1 MDYHTFQ
8 TTFCETFPSI
18 STWKRTF
25 RSSWTWAPEQKDHPS
40 PTKLERQFHVAPAM
54 QQPNTAVSTPLL
66 WIFKTKNKAKRALKC
81 KATVTHSDLHTTR
94 AQWVCSEAEI
104 WEYHCIVANV
114 KHFGIIPR
122 WGAWQVFINLK
133 YMTSSPDCLKTSGF
147 TKPWRG

>member
-94 AQWVCSEAEI
+94 AQWVCSEAENRAI
-104 WEYHCIVANV
+104 QLPLALGSASGPSRDKVNKCPPPTPPPKIILIQAMFWE
-114 KHFGIIPR
+114 K
-122 WGAWQVFINLK
+122 K
-133 YMTSSPDCLKTSGF
+133 
-147 TKPWRG
+147 